1 MKYHREKAI
10 YIIGGVMQTRR
21 CRKAIKSLQRAKG
34 VNGQEVYA
42 KCRSDCRITGN
53 GCQVPLHNFGKLRFL
68 YNDDPGAYRTGEQSL
83 PDRLSFTVGVNH
95 SQGAE
100 NKQQNYQED

>member
-1 MKYHREKAI
+1 MKYHRERAI

-53 GCQVPLHNFGKLRFL
+53 GCQVPLHNFGKLRFF
-68 YNDDPGAYRTGEQSL
+68 YNDDPGVYRTGEQSL
-83 PDRLSFTVGVNH
+83 PDRLSFTVGGQ
-95 SQGAE
+95 SQPGRRE
-100 NKQQNYQED
+100 